1 MHIRLTGNGPAAA
14 PVLINTDKVLA
25 YTTHYTVQDT
35 PSSPSYSEVCFGT
48 GTTAGLGVYV
58 KETVREIE
66 DLIHQLGVLG
76 DKKGAGEEIN

>member
-14 PVLINTDKVLA
+14 PVLINTAKVLA
-25 YTTHYTVQDT
+25 YTTHYTVQDS
-35 PSSPSYSEVCFGT
+35 PSSPSYSEVVFGPD
-48 GTTAGLGVYV
+48 APGVYV

-66 DLIHQLGVLG
+66 SIIHELGVLG